1 MTDWIVGPPTPE
13 QVAEHAKRHP
23 YGFVAKTGHWLR
35 LRRGYDGAEL
45 CLLSVGIQEGIVLC
59 NSCCGWQTLE
69 GMEDLYLPVTA
80 EGLPV
85 DYAALKAENAAIRAA
100 AIAVLSYS
108 WGPSACEDYCW
119 SRIAAMDRLKA
130 AVAQPWLA
138 LGGGSHDKE

>member
-108 WGPSACEDYCW
+108 WGPSACEDYN
-119 SRIAAMDRLKA
+119 SNLYLDNVGAYGTVRG
-130 AVAQPWLA
+130 PLA
-138 LGGGSHDKE
+138 T